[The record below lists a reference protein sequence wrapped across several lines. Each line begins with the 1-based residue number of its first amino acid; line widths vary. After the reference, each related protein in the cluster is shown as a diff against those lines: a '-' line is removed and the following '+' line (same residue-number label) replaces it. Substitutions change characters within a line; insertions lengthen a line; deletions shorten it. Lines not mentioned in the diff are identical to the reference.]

1 VNTNTNAK
9 LYYRKKGDAAYI
21 DADHVYYQ
29 NLKFDKTGIYTYE
42 FKSVFEG
49 VGGAADI
56 ETVEE
61 YSVKVDLE
69 APKKPSIENLS
80 DYDQW
85 FRLDKKDPANPKG
98 KIVTLIRD
106 TS

>member
-1 VNTNTNAK
+1 
-9 LYYRKKGDAAYI
+9 
-21 DADHVYYQ
+21 
-29 NLKFDKTGIYTYE
+29 TGIYTYE

-106 TS
+106 TSDYVNGGDITKYGDGSKETV